1 MKKPAVTLLL
11 FLFLITNSGIAVS
24 LHWCGHQ
31 LASIDFFS
39 SDMHKCPCGEK
50 EMKPG
55 CCEDKTLIL
64 KLKTEL
70 VKPIQFAF
78 KTVVSEYVFI
88 VVKHFDVLSLAN
100 YKCVATEFYSPPP
113 LKPKIPDYILNRVFL
128 I

>member
-1 MKKPAVTLLL
+1 MKKIVATSLL
-11 FLFLITNSGIAVS
+11 FLFLITNSGLEVS
-24 LHWCGHQ
+24 LHWCGQQ

-78 KTVVSEYVFI
+78 KTVVPEYVFI

-100 YKCVATEFYSPPP
+100 YKCVATEFYYPPP
-113 LKPKIPDYILNRVFL
+113 FKPKVQDYIVNGVFL